1 MKVEERNT
9 IRGKSTSLK
18 IVTENASV
26 KVVVQ
31 CARKILGAARIKI
44 NVSSASKNTL
54 VTRRSSRAPVAN
66 VRGGSLASKLKDVS
80 TGSTCFF
87 MSIVFQ
93 A

>member
-1 MKVEERNT
+1 MEERNT

-26 KVVVQ
+26 RVVVQ
-31 CARKILGAARIKI
+31 CARKTSGASRIKI

-54 VTRRSSRAPVAN
+54 VTRQSSRAPAAN

-80 TGSTCFF
+80 SGSKCFF
-87 MSIVFQ
+87 MIIVFQ
-93 A
+93 S